1 MSLNSHYIVVFKN
14 PRDALQIAT
23 LARQMYPG
31 KSKFL
36 VEAYKNATEKPF
48 GYLMLDL
55 KPDTEEK
62 YRIQT
67 NIFPTDIHYVY
78 TPK

>member
-1 MSLNSHYIVVFKN
+1 
-14 PRDALQIAT
+14 
-23 LARQMYPG
+23 MYPG

-62 YRIQT
+62 YRVQT